1 MLRLSV
7 TYFIKITNALKNV
20 LGLQIM
26 YLSRD
31 IKLQSIS
38 SKKRN
43 DIFARH
49 KLKIDYVTTYPSS
62 YQIFYNIL
70 ALLHSAETYFCTIQP
85 LNVP

>member
-1 MLRLSV
+1 MSV
-7 TYFIKITNALKNV
+7 TYFIGIMNALKNV

-43 DIFARH
+43 DIFVARII
-49 KLKIDYVTTYPSS
+49 KDRLCQDVSFPLS
-62 YQIFYNIL
+62 NIL
-70 ALLHSAETYFCTIQP
+70 QYSCSSS
-85 LNVP
+85 